1 MSTQKCRSLRIF
13 LLQATAELKQVN
25 DQILGGQEIIRHE
38 IKDGFKS
45 IIDSLLK
52 ELETNRKGKTNPVN
66 PASSIEEFDTKAN
79 VKNGPPYLENGPL
92 YLALSTLFPARHHP
106 TLRPMRAL
114 PSVT

>member
-1 MSTQKCRSLRIF
+1 
-13 LLQATAELKQVN
+13 LKQADDRIV
-25 DQILGGQEIIRHE
+25 GGQEIMRHE

-45 IIDSLLK
+45 IIDPLLK
-52 ELETNRKGKTNPVN
+52 ELEANRKGKTNPVN
-66 PASSIEEFDTKAN
+66 PASSMEEFDAKAN
-79 VKNGPPYLENGPL
+79 VKNGPKNGPL